1 MWKLLLFHTMKTRM
15 FVIREFDVK
24 QILRGYNAYYSI
36 QLLIPDIQL
45 FIQIF
50 FEENILYFQ

>member
-1 MWKLLLFHTMKTRM
+1 VEAAFISYHENTQ

-24 QILRGYNAYYSI
+24 QILRGYNAYYSR

>member
-1 MWKLLLFHTMKTRM
+1 MKTRM
-15 FVIREFDVK
+15 FVIREYDVK
-24 QILRGYNAYYSI
+24 QILRGYNAYYSR